1 MCDTYFAVSIEEYA
15 IGLWIAEEYVIARVK
30 IKKYIISV
38 RI

>member
-1 MCDTYFAVSIEEYA
+1 MCDTYFAVSIEYA